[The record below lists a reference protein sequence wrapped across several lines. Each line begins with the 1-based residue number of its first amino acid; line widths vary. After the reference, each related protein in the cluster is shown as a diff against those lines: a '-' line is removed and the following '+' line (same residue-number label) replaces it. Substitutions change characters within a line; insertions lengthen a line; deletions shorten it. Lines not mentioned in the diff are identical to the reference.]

1 MEQTLG
7 KRISANRKRLGLT
20 QDQLAEKLG
29 VTAQAVSK
37 WENDQSCPDISTLP
51 LLADIFGISVD
62 DLLGRGNT
70 DSGAQKVHE
79 GEIVTDT
86 DEEDENSQVEVE
98 FGNAKRAG
106 LSFAILILLVGGLT
120 LANALLNW
128 NVSFWAILWPSAL
141 LVLGVAGLFH
151 KFGFFSLG
159 CALFGGFFLLD
170 NLHVLPFDLSGNI
183 VFPVLLL
190 LLGFS
195 LLVDAL
201 RKPKKSKIHVTY
213 NGNKHQNGG
222 KSDYTLDAEH
232 FTYSNSFGE
241 GTQFVELSR
250 LSSGEIRTSFGDY
263 TIDLSGVANVAEN
276 CMLDA
281 NCSFGNLTIRVPR
294 RFSVAPV
301 SETAF
306 AAFDVQGRADAEP
319 VGIITLHGNVS
330 FGQIVIQYV

>member
-37 WENDQSCPDISTLP
+37 WENDQSCPDIATLP

-62 DLLGRGNT
+62 ELLGRGST
-70 DSGAQKVHE
+70 DSGEQKVHE
-79 GEIVTDT
+79 GEIVTDM
-86 DEEDENSQVEVE
+86 EEDGNKHVEVE

-106 LSFAILILLVGGLT
+106 LSFAILILLVGGLM
-120 LANALLNW
+120 LANALLKW
-128 NVSFWAILWPSAL
+128 NVGFWAILWPSAL
-141 LVLGVAGLFH
+141 LVLGVAGLFR
-151 KFGFFSLG
+151 KFGFFRLG

-170 NLHVLPFDLSGNI
+170 NLHALPFDLSGNI

-201 RKPKKSKIHVTY
+201 RKPAKSKIHVTY
-213 NGNKHQNGG
+213 NGNKNRHGG

-241 GTQFVELSR
+241 STQFVELSR
-250 LSSGEIRTSFGDY
+250 LSSGDISTSFGDY
-263 TIDLSGVANVAEN
+263 TIDLSGVASVAEN
-276 CMLDA
+276 CTVEA
-281 NCSFGNLTIRVPR
+281 NCSFGELTIRVPR
-294 RFSVAPV
+294 RFAVAPT

-306 AAFDVQGRADAEP
+306 ASFDVQGRADAEP
-319 VGIITLHGNVS
+319 VGTITLHGNVS